1 MMLKAIGRYTS
12 QLTKSERRRGRLLC
26 CRMCSGTTTKDSD
39 LKRQKSYPE
48 STRPESMDRN
58 PEPTVPVFPVMFG
71 TNMKAILK
79 SERARGLTMQDVP
92 IPAIGPNDVLI
103 KIKNTAM
110 YVVSLRT
117 PNFSTYTHTHTHKQL
132 RN

>member
-1 MMLKAIGRYTS
+1 
-12 QLTKSERRRGRLLC
+12 
-26 CRMCSGTTTKDSD
+26 
-39 LKRQKSYPE
+39 
-48 STRPESMDRN
+48 MDRN

>member
-1 MMLKAIGRYTS
+1 MFVIRS
-12 QLTKSERRRGRLLC
+12 SSFRNVVRGDVKMC
-26 CRMCSGTTTKDSD
+26 SRMCSTTKESD

-48 STRPESMDRN
+48 ANRPESMDRN

-79 SERARGLTMQDVP
+79 SERERGLTMQDVP

-110 YVVSLRT
+110 YVTQTFFLSYV
-117 PNFSTYTHTHTHKQL
+117 PTHHIHVHTQM
-132 RN
+132 RD